1 MLKYKERYNIGEYE
15 RACYILGDT
24 LKDSKSNKALKIGTN
39 IILIL
44 LIIGAIQMFYD
55 DDYTNDHFGG
65 LFMMVFFGIK
75 IISSFMISLKE
86 GDKKAVYIDLGLVV
100 LCVLL
105 LIVTS

>member
-1 MLKYKERYNIGEYE
+1 M
-15 RACYILGDT
+15 GDI
-24 LKDSKSNKALKIGTN
+24 LKDNKSNKALKIGTN
-39 IILIL
+39 IVLIL

-55 DDYTNDHFGG
+55 EDSTNDHFGW

>member
-1 MLKYKERYNIGEYE
+1 M
-15 RACYILGDT
+15 LGDI
-24 LKDSKSNKALKIGTN
+24 LKDNKSNKALKIGTN

-55 DDYTNDHFGG
+55 EDYTNDHFGW
-65 LFMMVFFGIK
+65 LFMMVFFAIK
-75 IISSFMISLKE
+75 IVSSFLISLKE
-86 GDKKAVYIDLGLVV
+86 GDKKAVFIDLGLVV

>member
-1 MLKYKERYNIGEYE
+1 M
-15 RACYILGDT
+15 GDT
-24 LKDSKSNKALKIGTN
+24 LKNNKSNKTFRIGIN
-39 IILIL
+39 IILVL
-44 LIIGAIQMFYD
+44 LLIGAIQMFYD
-55 DDYTNDHFGG
+55 EDSTNDHFGG

-100 LCVLL
+100 LCILL

>member
-1 MLKYKERYNIGEYE
+1 M
-15 RACYILGDT
+15 GDI
-24 LKDSKSNKALKIGTN
+24 LKDNKSNKALKIGTN

-55 DDYTNDHFGG
+55 EDCTNDHFGW
-65 LFMMVFFGIK
+65 LFMMVFFAIK
-75 IISSFMISLKE
+75 IVSSFLISLKE
-86 GDKKAVYIDLGLVV
+86 GDKKAVFIDLGLVV

>member
-1 MLKYKERYNIGEYE
+1 M
-15 RACYILGDT
+15 GDT
-24 LKDSKSNKALKIGTN
+24 LKDNKSHKALKIGTN

-55 DDYTNDHFGG
+55 EDPTNDHFGG
-65 LFMMVFFGIK
+65 LFMMVFFIIK
-75 IISSFMISLKE
+75 IISSFLISLKE
-86 GDKKAVYIDLGLVV
+86 GDKKAVFIDLGLVV

>member
-1 MLKYKERYNIGEYE
+1 M
-15 RACYILGDT
+15 GDI
-24 LKDSKSNKALKIGTN
+24 LKDNKSHKALKIGTN

-55 DDYTNDHFGG
+55 EDPTNNHFGG
-65 LFMMVFFGIK
+65 LFMMVFFIIK
-75 IISSFMISLKE
+75 IISSFLISLKE
-86 GDKKAVYIDLGLVV
+86 GDKKAVFIDLGLVV

>member
-1 MLKYKERYNIGEYE
+1 
-15 RACYILGDT
+15 LGDT
-24 LKDSKSNKALKIGTN
+24 LKDNKSHKALKIGTN

-55 DDYTNDHFGG
+55 EDYTNDHFGW
-65 LFMMVFFGIK
+65 LFMMVFFAIK
-75 IISSFMISLKE
+75 IVSSFLISLKE
-86 GDKKAVYIDLGLVV
+86 GDKKAVFIDLGLVI